1 MWLVPTY
8 TTDPGAAATSFHLVV
23 QSSPVSGMDDLAKGS
38 GGGYRYIF
46 TKSDADEPNKI
57 VHAVLIRSSTSMS
70 TAPAGWDTISEDL
83 NKEIGRAHV

>member
-1 MWLVPTY
+1 
-8 TTDPGAAATSFHLVV
+8 
-23 QSSPVSGMDDLAKGS
+23 MDDLAKGS

-57 VHAVLIRSSTSMS
+57 VHAVLIRSSASMS

-83 NKEIGRAHV
+83 NKGRRKTYLYILMKTVVSDCR